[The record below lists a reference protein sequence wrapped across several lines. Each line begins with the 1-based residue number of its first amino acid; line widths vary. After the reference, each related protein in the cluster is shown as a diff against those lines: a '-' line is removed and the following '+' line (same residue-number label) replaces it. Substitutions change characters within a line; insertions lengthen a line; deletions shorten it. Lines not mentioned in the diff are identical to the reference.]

1 MGSMTIIDLG
11 LCKWLRWNWFN
22 HDQVEWQASTS
33 LGAIYNLKILSGS
46 EIEKAMIKVIKAGLA
61 TIIMITIDDY
71 CSVTPGV
78 LQISTTTKNSRP
90 EN

>member
-1 MGSMTIIDLG
+1 MDMHPQSLEQDLQST
-11 LCKWLRWNWFN
+11 LIWNF
-22 HDQVEWQASTS
+22 
-33 LGAIYNLKILSGS
+33 LSGL
-46 EIEKAMIKVIKAGLA
+46 EFDRAMIKVIKAGLA
-61 TIIMITIDDY
+61 TVIMITVGDY